1 MKSFLS
7 QIINYGLFFIIVFTI
22 NSCAHFRIKNLEK
35 NKLSSNNFYEFLSK
49 EYLDFAKYE
58 LYEMHDEIDANYFA
72 YKASL
77 SLNEKVFFPEK
88 PKDWNIPE
96 KYLEDANYMFDSI
109 TNLINKNLYNNF
121 PKEFAKMMIGYDCWI
136 EQVEENWQ
144 LKHINLCYKKFN
156 QNFKL
161 ISNSQYADE
170 ESLRKT
176 DSLENSEK
184 KKNTEKNNASDTI
197 NITDETQ
204 VYETVVFF
212 EFDKFTLSSDQVIEL
227 EKFIKTSMQNTNMKI
242 LIEGHTDT
250 MGTDLYNLKLS
261 NKRAA
266 FIKDYLIKRNIN
278 NAIET
283 IAHGETKLLV
293 KTKNEKKEKQ
303 NRRAELYLK

>member
-1 MKSFLS
+1 MRSFLS
-7 QIINYGLFFIIVFTI
+7 QITNYGLFFIIVFTI

-35 NKLSSNNFYEFLSK
+35 NKLSYNNFYEFLSK

-77 SLNEKVFFPEK
+77 SLNKKVFFPEK

-96 KYLEDANYMFDSI
+96 KYLEDANYRFDSI
-109 TNLINKNLYNNF
+109 TNLINKKLYNNF
-121 PKEFAKMMIGYDCWI
+121 PKEFAKMLIGYDCWV

-144 LKHINLCYKKFN
+144 LEDINLCYKKFN

-161 ISNSQYADE
+161 ISNFQHAEEDSLKKADN
-170 ESLRKT
+170 
-176 DSLENSEK
+176 LENSKK
-184 KKNTEKNNASDTI
+184 KKNIDKNNASDTT
-197 NITDETQ
+197 NITETQ
-204 VYETVVFF
+204 VFETFVFF

-227 EKFIKTSMQNTNMKI
+227 EKFIRTSMQNTNMTI

-266 FIKDYLIKRNIN
+266 FIKDYLIKRNLN
-278 NAIET
+278 NTIET
-283 IAHGETKLLV
+283 IAYGETKLLV
-293 KTKNEKKEKQ
+293 NTENGKKEKQ